1 MARKSFWAWGLES
14 DEPTMEQMREMAAKV
29 SRQYGVNLEAV
40 APPKLA
46 ELVLRQPRI
55 SPPASVAQF
64 CSTETHDRAVHSYGR
79 GFRDRIRAFN
89 RRFPN
94 PPDVVAY
101 PRNEEDVISV
111 LDWCSNSG
119 HTAIPYGAGSS
130 VVGGVEPPE
139 ESDGVV
145 SIDLSALD
153 QVLEIDQLS
162 RAARIQAGVYGPAL
176 EDQLRPHGFT
186 LRHFPQSFEHSTL
199 GGWIATRSGG
209 HYATNHTHIDD
220 FVESVRMVTPTGIW
234 ESRRLPG
241 SGAGPSPDRLV
252 IGSEGILG
260 IITEAWMRIQGRPRF
275 RASAGVTFPTLQA
288 SAEAARLIAQSKLW
302 PANCRVLDPGEAAN
316 AAGLDGSR
324 SLLVLGFES
333 ADVPQSD
340 FIREAITIARDAG
353 GTVDEDAIKIVDPA
367 TSGRATS
374 SQATSS
380 NEAGRQGAVGNWRD
394 SFIRAPY
401 LRNMTVGLGLVGD
414 TVETAIT
421 WDRWPQLDAAVRD
434 ALNGALRRTCGGG
447 TVTCRFTHV
456 YPDGPAPYYTFE
468 GLSKPGG
475 EIETCDELKAAASD
489 AIMAAGGTITHHHA
503 VGRLHRPWYDKQRPD
518 AFAQAL
524 RAAKG
529 ALDPN
534 GVLNPGVLIDP

>member
-14 DEPTMEQMREMAAKV
+14 EEPTMEQMREMAAKV
-29 SRQYGVNLEAV
+29 SRQYGVSLEAV

-46 ELVLRQPRI
+46 ELILRQPRI
-55 SPPASVAQF
+55 SPPASIAQF

-89 RRFPN
+89 RQFPN

-101 PRNEEDVISV
+101 PRNEQDVVSV
-111 LDWCSNSG
+111 LDWCSSSG

-130 VVGGVEPPE
+130 VVGGVEPPDHA
-139 ESDGVV
+139 DGVV
-145 SIDLSALD
+145 SIDLSALN

-220 FVESVRMVTPTGIW
+220 FVESVRMVTPSGIW

-241 SGAGPSPDRLV
+241 SGAGPSPDRMV

-275 RASAGVTFPTLQA
+275 RASAGVTFPSLQS
-288 SAEAARLIAQSKLW
+288 SADAARLIAQSKLW
-302 PANCRVLDPGEAAN
+302 PANLRVLDPGEAAN

-333 ADVPQSD
+333 ADVPQGD
-340 FIREAITIARDAG
+340 FMREAIAIARDAG
-353 GTVDEDAIKIVDPA
+353 GSVEEEAIKIVD
-367 TSGRATS
+367 TSAQPTD
-374 SQATSS
+374 
-380 NEAGRQGAVGNWRD
+380 AGRQGAVGNWRD

-401 LRNMTVGLGLVGD
+401 VRNMTAGLGLVGD
-414 TVETAIT
+414 TLETAIT
-421 WDRWPQLDAAVRD
+421 WDRWPQLDGAVRD

-475 EIETCDELKAAASD
+475 EIETCDELKAAGSD

-529 ALDPN
+529 AVDPN